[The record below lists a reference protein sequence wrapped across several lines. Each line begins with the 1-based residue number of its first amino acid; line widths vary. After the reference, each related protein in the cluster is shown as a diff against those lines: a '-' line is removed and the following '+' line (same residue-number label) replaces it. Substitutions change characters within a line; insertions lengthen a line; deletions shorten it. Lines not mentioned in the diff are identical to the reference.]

1 MCRRFTK
8 EEKGVENVLPNYVS
22 GDYAV
27 GTERFTIIDNDRDE
41 ILGAGEGKRRI
52 AVRMYYPVCRES
64 IAGMERAEVLSARKV
79 LEIQKSYRV
88 KKIAPNMKA
97 IDIVRYIMAFQV
109 RCG

>member
-41 ILGAGEGKRRI
+41 IDKLVLLKRSDYDII
-52 AVRMYYPVCRES
+52 AINSFNY
-64 IAGMERAEVLSARKV
+64 
-79 LEIQKSYRV
+79 
-88 KKIAPNMKA
+88 
-97 IDIVRYIMAFQV
+97 
-109 RCG
+109 

>member
-64 IAGMERAEVLSARKV
+64 IAGERRFFLRERYLRFRRAIVLRR
-79 LEIQKSYRV
+79 LRPIW
-88 KKIAPNMKA
+88 
-97 IDIVRYIMAFQV
+97 
-109 RCG
+109 